1 MNNKIIYAAGGV
13 VRNPEGE
20 FLLIFRRGMWDLPK
34 GKREKGE
41 TDKLC
46 AQREV
51 SEECGIEMADLVVGK
66 EICTT
71 VHHYLLHDVSIEKRT
86 TWFKMSYVGLP
97 CELSPQIE
105 EDIERVEWHT
115 GASAKQLLAESFD
128 TIKEV
133 FTKATNSNIS
143 AN

>member
-20 FLLIFRRGMWDLPK
+20 YLLIFRRGVWDLPK

-41 TDKLC
+41 SDKYC

-51 SEECGIEMADLVVGK
+51 SEECGIAMGDLVVGG

-71 VHHYLLHDVSIEKRT
+71 VHHYPLHGKTIEKHT
-86 TWFKMSYVGLP
+86 TWFKMNYVGTSN
-97 CELSPQIE
+97 ELSAQIE
-105 EDIERVEWHT
+105 EDIERVEWHSLSC
-115 GASAKQLLAESFD
+115 ALELLSESFD

-133 FTKATNSNIS
+133 FSKATNSNAS